1 VIARVLKS
9 TVLGLICV
17 WSIVRCAGEV
27 MLAIGIEAPEE
38 AQPFVAGG
46 GVFTAAVMTAVGT
59 DDVEL
64 LPSAFFA
71 CTLNRIV
78 FPTSTPFNTYV
89 RAFAPLMFAQ
99 LPPVESQRTQ
109 KSL

>member
-1 VIARVLKS
+1 MTRVLNN

-17 WSIVRCAGEV
+17 WSIVSRAGEETLV
-27 MLAIGIEAPEE
+27 TGIVAPDA

-46 GVFTAAVMTAVGT
+46 AGLVAAVMTALGT
-59 DDVEL
+59 EVSEA

-71 CTLNRIV
+71 WTLNRIV
-78 FPTSTPFNTYV
+78 FPTSTPFNAYLLLV
-89 RAFAPLMFAQ
+89 APLMFAQ
-99 LPPVESQRTQ
+99 LPPFVSQRTQ